1 MTENSGSATT
11 PGPQDPTA
19 DGTPLPSPSDT
30 AAADADLPDDASSD
44 PSPTAPGAAEPPHAG
59 PHDRATAGTR
69 EGTNATGHS
78 TPGSPAHDAL
88 VQHHAVC
95 DLPPLEVDGGTETNT
110 AGKPVLGPDGRPR
123 RRRPVAALMLGA
135 MGVVFGDIGTSP
147 LYSLQT
153 VFSVHHNA
161 VAPTES
167 DVLGVISMVTWCLML
182 IVSFTYVGV
191 IMRADNQGEGGILS
205 LAALIRR
212 KLGPTSHQAGI
223 AVILAVIG
231 AALFYGD
238 SLITPAISVLSAFEG
253 LEVIEQSLAT
263 YVVPAAVVVLTLLFL
278 VQRWG
283 TGTIGKAFGPVMML
297 WFVVIAVL
305 GLPHLIAEPSI
316 LRAVSP
322 TYALAFALDH
332 PIVAFIAMGAVVLA
346 VTGAEALYADMGHFG
361 RRPIALAWFTLILPS
376 LLLCY
381 YGQGAMIL
389 KDPRTVDNPFF
400 HLAPDW
406 ARIPLVVLATL
417 ATVIASQAV
426 ISGAFSV
433 SRQAI
438 RSSLLPRLRIMQTS
452 RHHGGQIYVPVVN
465 VILFLGVLA
474 LVLTFGSSESLASAY
489 GLSVTGTL
497 LLELSLFLLLALRV
511 WAWPLWRVVLMAVV
525 IGGVELALFGA
536 NVVKIASG
544 GWLPLVIAGIAMT
557 LMFTWKR
564 GSKIMFGR
572 RREME
577 GPIDEFVRA
586 VHAKNLPRVPGLAV
600 YPHGDPTTTPL
611 ALRTNV
617 EYNQVVHEHVVI
629 ITVKSI
635 GVPHVRREA
644 RVSVSD
650 LGDDSD
656 GIVHVMYRIG
666 FNDSQDIPRA
676 LRLAV
681 GCSKELD
688 IDPDEAFYMLSVF
701 RIEPGQDRCMPRWQK
716 GLFRLLEKFSANRT
730 QVLHLPQNRTTVMGA
745 EAEL

>member
-1 MTENSGSATT
+1 MTHEPGSTAESAD
-11 PGPQDPTA
+11 PG
-19 DGTPLPSPSDT
+19 
-30 AAADADLPDDASSD
+30 
-44 PSPTAPGAAEPPHAG
+44 SPTAPASSADVPTPAVADAAQDDAELPEPAAP
-59 PHDRATAGTR
+59 TA
-69 EGTNATGHS
+69 
-78 TPGSPAHDAL
+78 PGRSDAC
-88 VQHHAVC
+88 A
-95 DLPPLEVDGGTETNT
+95 LPPLTVTDETETNS

-161 VAPTES
+161 VAPTEG
-167 DVLGVISMVTWCLML
+167 DVLGIISMVTWCLML

-191 IMRADNQGEGGILS
+191 ILRADNQGEGGILS
-205 LAALIRR
+205 LAALIGR
-212 KLGPTSHQAGI
+212 KLGPRSRQAGI
-223 AVILAVIG
+223 ALVLAVIG
-231 AALFYGD
+231 ASLFYGD

-253 LEVIEQSLAT
+253 LEVVDASLSSF
-263 YVVPAAVVVLTLLFL
+263 VVPAAVVVLTLLFV

-283 TGTIGKAFGPVMML
+283 TGKIGKAFGPVMVL

-305 GLPHLIAEPSI
+305 GLPQIVAEPSI

-322 TYALAFALDH
+322 TYALAFALDR
-332 PIVAFIAMGAVVLA
+332 PVVAFIAMGAVVLA

-361 RRPIALAWFTLILPS
+361 RRPIALAWFSLILPS

-389 KDPRTVDNPFF
+389 RDPASIDNPFF

-406 ARIPLVVLATL
+406 ARIPLVVLAAA

-438 RSSLLPRLRIMQTS
+438 RLSLLPRLRIMQTS
-452 RHHGGQIYVPVVN
+452 EHHGGQIYVPVVN
-465 VILFLGVLA
+465 TILFLGVLA
-474 LVLTFGSSESLASAY
+474 LVLSFRSSEALASAY

-497 LLELSLFLLLALRV
+497 LLEMSLFLLLALRV
-511 WAWPLWRVVLMAVV
+511 WSWPLWRVVLMAVV
-525 IGGVELALFGA
+525 VGGVELSLFGA

-544 GWLPLVIAGIAMT
+544 GWLPLVIASVSMV
-557 LMFTWKR
+557 LMLTWKR
-564 GSKIMFGR
+564 GSKLMFGR

-577 GPIDEFVRA
+577 GPIEDFVRS
-586 VHAKNLPRVPGLAV
+586 VREKDVPRVPGLAV

-617 EYNQVVHEHVVI
+617 EYNQVLHEHVVI

-635 GVPHVRREA
+635 GVPHVRRDA

-650 LGDDSD
+650 LGDEDD
-656 GIVHVMYRIG
+656 GIVHVLCRIG
-666 FNDSQDIPRA
+666 FNDSQDIPAA

-681 GCSKELD
+681 GRSKELD
-688 IDPDEAFYMLSVF
+688 IDPEEAFYMLSVF
-701 RIEPGQDRCMPRWQK
+701 RIEPGDDRCMPHWQK
-716 GLFRLLEKFSANRT
+716 SLFRFLEKFSANRT

-745 EAEL
+745 EAQL